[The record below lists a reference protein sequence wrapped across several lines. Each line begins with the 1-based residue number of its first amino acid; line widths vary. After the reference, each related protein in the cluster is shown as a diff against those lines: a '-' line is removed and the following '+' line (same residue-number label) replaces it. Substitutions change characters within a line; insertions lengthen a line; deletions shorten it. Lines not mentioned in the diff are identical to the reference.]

1 MEVIQVIDA
10 TTKCLNF
17 ILDVR
22 VAFVAAFL
30 FAIGACLA
38 LFSDNLRL
46 CAAGIAVIA
55 LGATIFFAGQCEM
68 VEKPQTNYMIVCDDN
83 TTVKEVMEK
92 YHIIEQA
99 GGALIVTDR
108 DK

>member
-1 MEVIQVIDA
+1 MEVIQIIDA
-10 TTKCLNF
+10 TTKYLNF

-22 VAFVAAFL
+22 VVFMAVFL
-30 FAIGACLA
+30 LVIGACLA
-38 LFSDNLRL
+38 FFSDDLRFYIT
-46 CAAGIAVIA
+46 GITAIV